1 MTVLWL
7 LSVGERVV
15 CLTVLWLLSVG
26 DRVV

>member
-1 MTVLWL
+1 MSVLWL

>member
-1 MTVLWL
+1 MSVLWL

-26 DRVV
+26 DRVL